1 MIPMSSNHARH
12 LADIILGG
20 QDGLVNVLG
29 LSIGVVGATADP
41 HLVIISGLSALF
53 AESISMGAVAY
64 TSSKAELDTE
74 RRAAQEAQMDQAKIE
89 GILASLQGLE
99 ASQTRF
105 IRSRLMGA
113 HAPRPDRST
122 PGSKALKVWLS
133 TMAGSLVPLW
143 PYFFFEV
150 HLAALLSITSAFFVL
165 FATGAL
171 KAHWTVG
178 SWKRSG
184 LEMLLVGGLAAL
196 AGYGI
201 GLLLR
206 APLG

>member
-1 MIPMSSNHARH
+1 MSSSHSRH

-41 HLVIISGLSALF
+41 KLVVVSGLAALF

-64 TSSKAELDTE
+64 TSSKAEAD
-74 RRAAQEAQMDQAKIE
+74 
-89 GILASLQGLE
+89 LE
-99 ASQTRF
+99 ATAANDAGINSAQVERIVSGAKYLDEGQKRFVRTRLLGASAPSPE
-105 IRSRLMGA
+105 RSRPL
-113 HAPRPDRST
+113 
-122 PGSKALKVWLS
+122 SKAVKVWLA
-133 TMAGSLVPLW
+133 TMAGSFVPLW
-143 PYFFFEV
+143 PYFLFEV
-150 HLAALLSITSAFFVL
+150 HVAAVLSILSAAFVL
-165 FATGAL
+165 FSTGAL
-171 KAHWTVG
+171 KAHWTYG

-184 LEMLLVGGLAAL
+184 FEMLLVGGLATL

-206 APLG
+206 APVA